1 VGRPSSRRGVRASLS
16 PRLRQPHSVHAPAC
30 RALCTPFHADAVPR
44 AVMQS
49 PLVDRKITD
58 TEGPFAKPR
67 TAAPWHTRNTR
78 SIAFASLF
86 FIVARR
92 SYAIGRA
99 AVMASR
105 LAGAAERA

>member
-1 VGRPSSRRGVRASLS
+1 VGRPSNRLGVRASLS
-16 PRLRQPHSVHAPAC
+16 PRLRQPQSVHAPAC

-49 PLVDRKITD
+49 PLVDRKVTD
-58 TEGPFAKPR
+58 TIASFAKPR
-67 TAAPWHTRNTR
+67 TAAWHTPNTR

-99 AVMASR
+99 TVMASR

>member
-1 VGRPSSRRGVRASLS
+1 
-16 PRLRQPHSVHAPAC
+16 
-30 RALCTPFHADAVPR
+30 
-44 AVMQS
+44 MQS
-49 PLVDRKITD
+49 PLVDRKVTD
-58 TEGPFAKPR
+58 TIASFAKPR
-67 TAAPWHTRNTR
+67 TAAWHTPNTR

-99 AVMASR
+99 TVMASR